1 MSETNEKR
9 KPKLLIVEDD
19 FENQKFLQLFLKR
32 KFDVDACDS
41 AETFYEKMKEQ
52 KFDIIL
58 MDISLRGKKDG
69 LQLTQEL
76 RQSEET
82 KNIPIV
88 GLSAH
93 AFQRDKDN
101 AYKAGVDLFI
111 TKPVQNNVLMESL
124 IKTYESKTGEKIE

>member
-1 MSETNEKR
+1 MAENNEKQ
-9 KPKLLIVEDD
+9 KPRLLIVEDD

-32 KFDVDACDS
+32 KFEVDVCDS
-41 AETFYEKMKEQ
+41 AETFYEKMKEK

-69 LQLTQEL
+69 LQLTREL
-76 RQSEET
+76 RQAEET
-82 KNIPIV
+82 KNIPVV

-101 AYKAGVDLFI
+101 AYNAGVDLFI
-111 TKPVQNNVLMESL
+111 TKPVQNSVLMESL
-124 IKTYESKTGEKIE
+124 IRTYESKTGKKIE

>member
-1 MSETNEKR
+1 MSEINQKR

-32 KFDVDACDS
+32 KFDVDVCDS

-52 KFDIIL
+52 KFDMIL

-69 LQLTQEL
+69 LQLTKEL

-101 AYKAGVDLFI
+101 AYKAGIDLFI
-111 TKPVQNNVLMESL
+111 TKPVQNNILLESL
-124 IKTYESKTGEKIE
+124 IKTYESKTGEKLE

>member
-9 KPKLLIVEDD
+9 KPRLLIVEDD

-32 KFDVDACDS
+32 KFEVDVCDS
-41 AETFYEKMKEQ
+41 AETFYEKMNEK

-58 MDISLRGKKDG
+58 MDISLRGRKDG
-69 LQLTQEL
+69 LQLTREL
-76 RQSEET
+76 RNSEEN
-82 KNIPIV
+82 KNIPVI

-101 AYKAGVDLFI
+101 AYNAGVDLFI
-111 TKPVQNNVLMESL
+111 TKPVQNSVLMDAL
-124 IKTYESKTGEKIE
+124 IKTYESKTGNKI

>member
-1 MSETNEKR
+1 MSESKEKR

-32 KFDVDACDS
+32 KFDVDVCDS
-41 AETFYEKMKEQ
+41 AETFYEKMNEQ

-76 RQSEET
+76 RQSDET
-82 KNIPIV
+82 KSIPIV